1 MGKPK
6 ITTNLNGDYMT
17 KDFSSLM
24 STSIRYRVGNLLI
37 ENKFL
42 IFLELVFLTL
52 ILVIKVPYLTILP
65 VVFFGWASLRLRWIS
80 WRDIGFNLQFDWV
93 YTLFLGFG
101 VGCLLFLGDN
111 LVYSFIVKEIRGYDP
126 DKNLIGDFNH
136 SATQLFIQLAIA
148 WFLIAISEELFF
160 RGFLINR
167 LCNTLKNQ
175 RLSLYIGICL
185 NLTIFSFVYYFQGRG
200 DLGLGFI
207 ISVVLTLAYVFNKK
221 HLGLSMIISGVYNSL
236 IILWQYYSMEI

>member
-65 VVFFGWASLRLRWIS
+65 VVFL
-80 WRDIGFNLQFDWV
+80 D
-93 YTLFLGFG
+93 
-101 VGCLLFLGDN
+101 
-111 LVYSFIVKEIRGYDP
+111 
-126 DKNLIGDFNH
+126 
-136 SATQLFIQLAIA
+136 
-148 WFLIAISEELFF
+148 
-160 RGFLINR
+160 
-167 LCNTLKNQ
+167 
-175 RLSLYIGICL
+175 
-185 NLTIFSFVYYFQGRG
+185 
-200 DLGLGFI
+200 GLHC
-207 ISVVLTLAYVFNKK
+207 V
-221 HLGLSMIISGVYNSL
+221 
-236 IILWQYYSMEI
+236 